1 MPDERRMSSIIMRG
15 GTIHGWVFFDDLH
28 GISVFGRGVFKD
40 KHGFNT
46 YAGQHKDGFAC
57 GLAVLTRYDGPK
69 VYAELGPDGSYDG
82 RYVSRGVDVYA
93 SYGLYERGKEKAYA
107 LVSPDGSCRYN
118 REVCAPDDPRL
129 LALIAQVAPVEVRP
143 AAPAPHRPLA
153 PQQPSDAPA
162 RSSCPCRRSRTPW
175 PPRCNRMLHAVAGGR
190 PCYTSQQQP
199 QRKAQPRSDAFS
211 RRFDVGAAREARP
224 HAHSCSQLH
233 PENRRR
239 QAPSVACTPRARQD
253 SFVPCHARRAASRV
267 HASPCTHA
275 SAIRCCA
282 ILLGRFGVA
291 GRGRRG
297 QPASAR
303 VGARALRAPRLRTAR
318 RGPRPGIQAGLN

>member
-15 GTIHGWVFFDDLH
+15 GTTHGWVFFDALH

-40 KHGFNT
+40 EHGFNT

-82 RYVSRGVDVYA
+82 RYVSRGVDVYD

-143 AAPAPHRPLA
+143 AAPAPHLPIA
-153 PQQPSDAPA
+153 AHAPA
-162 RSSCPCRRSRTPW
+162 IV
-175 PPRCNRMLHAVAGGR
+175 RCAGSLVL
-190 PCYTSQQQP
+190 PLQALADAMATEVQP
-199 QRKAQPRSDAFS
+199 H
-211 RRFDVGAAREARP
+211 AARRRWWPAV
-224 HAHSCSQLH
+224 LH
-233 PENRRR
+233 EP
-239 QAPSVACTPRARQD
+239 TT
-253 SFVPCHARRAASRV
+253 AA
-267 HASPCTHA
+267 TQ
-275 SAIRCCA
+275 SATT
-282 ILLGRFGVA
+282 V
-291 GRGRRG
+291 
-297 QPASAR
+297 
-303 VGARALRAPRLRTAR
+303 
-318 RGPRPGIQAGLN
+318 